1 MSHGYTISPDGPD
14 PLVEL
19 ADKAVGTVFSEA
31 CQAGKW
37 LVDVIPI
44 RKFHLILD
52 HPISDQ
58 IVFFVNSE
66 ESTRVVTGSWIQEDS
81 TRMGRNRLRFL

>member
-1 MSHGYTISPDGPD
+1 MSDWRLSFIEHDGHRLPGAIILKVSHGYTISPDGPD

-44 RKFHLILD
+44 RMFHLILD
-52 HPISDQ
+52 HPI
-58 IVFFVNSE
+58 
-66 ESTRVVTGSWIQEDS
+66 
-81 TRMGRNRLRFL
+81 LC